1 MLREKA
7 IKGVA
12 AGIGLASESISAYKA
27 NRREKKAQSAEEP
40 ETDNA
45 NPSYATTADEDLAR
59 HERVVEEQHEEEW
72 ELDEAQEELNK
83 TSDADKAI
91 TGQTPEQL
99 AESFLQSYPQPPP
112 YMPSSNPRLP
122 YPVVLPQRRPKSRK
136 RGFIRAYAP
145 ALEEF
150 GIDQTMFLDFLETSN
165 RACQATPW
173 LHAINLAGIGTMF
186 LPSAIGIAVSI
197 AIQLTTDVAI
207 AVDSRRKTN
216 SYFDKINEEMFRP
229 RGLYCLLMTW
239 KPEST
244 SAVTSFD
251 LNSTVATSLDH
262 GGSGA
267 FNKMK
272 HMFKSSHGNT
282 YGDMP
287 FPETA
292 PLIFPDLDE
301 LAAQGVAGEA
311 QIKSAK
317 SSRREFVADYLDR
330 RSQAQ
335 FEMENPDNALNK
347 APKPQFTSRYADPS
361 HPASSGSAL
370 GLITGGNLTGD
381 QLRDIRGGRRR
392 DRLGRDQEYESRGT
406 RRRHIGPVGALAA
419 TVRSVRTGR
428 SSMQPSQDSG
438 EEPRDEE
445 YRSPSG
451 GRVGSRS
458 PREQLQNRRGPI
470 GGIRKFLK
478 SNVLYMMIVNLPSEE
493 EMAQARAALQ
503 SQQ

>member
-1 MLREKA
+1 MLRGKA

-12 AGIGLASESISAYKA
+12 AGIGLASESISAYNA
-27 NRREKKAQSAEEP
+27 NRREKKAQSSDGP
-40 ETDNA
+40 ETNNA
-45 NPSYATTADEDLAR
+45 NTTTTDDDLAR

-72 ELDEAQEELNK
+72 ELDEAQDELNS
-83 TSDADKAI
+83 TLETDKAA
-91 TGQTPEQL
+91 TNQTPEQL
-99 AESFLQSYPQPPP
+99 AESFLRNYPQPPP
-112 YMPSSNPRLP
+112 YTPTSNPRLP

-150 GIDQTMFLDFLETSN
+150 GIDQAMFLDFLETSN

-197 AIQLTTDVAI
+197 AIQLTTDFAI
-207 AVDSRRKTN
+207 AMDARRKTN
-216 SYFDKINEEMFRP
+216 SYFDKINEEVFRP

-239 KPEST
+239 KPESSST
-244 SAVTSFD
+244 VTSFD

-267 FNKMK
+267 YNKMK

-301 LAAQGVAGEA
+301 LAAQGVDGEA
-311 QIKSAK
+311 RIKSAK

-335 FEMENPDNALNK
+335 FEMEHPDNALNK

-370 GLITGGNLTGD
+370 GLITGGYITGD
-381 QLRDIRGGRRR
+381 QLRDLRGDRRR
-392 DRLGRDQEYESRGT
+392 DRFGRGLEYEPRGM
-406 RRRHIGPVGALAA
+406 RGSPIGPVGALAA
-419 TVRSVRTGR
+419 TVRFIKNGR
-428 SSMQPSQDSG
+428 SPDEPHQNPG
-438 EEPRDEE
+438 EGPHDEE
-445 YRSPSG
+445 YRRRSG
-451 GRVGSRS
+451 GRVGSRN
-458 PREQLQNRRGPI
+458 PRERLQNRGGPI
-470 GGIRKFLK
+470 GGIQKFLK

-493 EMAQARAALQ
+493 EMAQARAALR
-503 SQQ
+503 S

>member
-1 MLREKA
+1 MLRGKA

-12 AGIGLASESISAYKA
+12 AGIGLASESISAYNA
-27 NRREKKAQSAEEP
+27 NRREKKAQSSDGP
-40 ETDNA
+40 ETNNA
-45 NPSYATTADEDLAR
+45 NTTTTDDDLAR

-72 ELDEAQEELNK
+72 ELDEAQDELNS
-83 TSDADKAI
+83 TLETDKAA
-91 TGQTPEQL
+91 TNQTPEQL
-99 AESFLQSYPQPPP
+99 AESFLRNYPQPPP
-112 YMPSSNPRLP
+112 YTPTSNPRLP

-150 GIDQTMFLDFLETSN
+150 GIDQAMFLDFLETSN

-186 LPSAIGIAVSI
+186 LPTMDA
-197 AIQLTTDVAI
+197 
-207 AVDSRRKTN
+207 RRKTN
-216 SYFDKINEEMFRP
+216 SYFDKINEEVFRP

-239 KPEST
+239 KPESSST
-244 SAVTSFD
+244 VTSFD

-267 FNKMK
+267 YNKMK

-301 LAAQGVAGEA
+301 LAAQGVDGEA
-311 QIKSAK
+311 RIKSAK

-335 FEMENPDNALNK
+335 FEMEHPDNALNK

-370 GLITGGNLTGD
+370 GLITGGYITGD
-381 QLRDIRGGRRR
+381 QLRDLRGGRRR
-392 DRLGRDQEYESRGT
+392 DRFGRGLEYEPRGM
-406 RRRHIGPVGALAA
+406 RGSPIGPVGALAA
-419 TVRSVRTGR
+419 TVRSIKNGR
-428 SSMQPSQDSG
+428 SPDEPHQNPG
-438 EEPRDEE
+438 EGPHDEE
-445 YRSPSG
+445 YRRRSG
-451 GRVGSRS
+451 GRVGSRN
-458 PREQLQNRRGPI
+458 PRERLQNRGGPI
-470 GGIRKFLK
+470 GGIQKFLK

-493 EMAQARAALQ
+493 EMAQARAALR
-503 SQQ
+503 S